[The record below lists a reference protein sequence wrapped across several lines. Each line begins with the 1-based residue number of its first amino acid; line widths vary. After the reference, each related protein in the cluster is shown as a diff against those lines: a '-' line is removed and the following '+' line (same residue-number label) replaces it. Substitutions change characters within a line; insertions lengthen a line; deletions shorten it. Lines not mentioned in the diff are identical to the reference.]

1 MAAVHTFILFHIV
14 FGFLHQGLGLIS
26 DYKLCGDPECES
38 MISRVQAQRD
48 HSAKDCR
55 FLNFKK
61 GDIITVY
68 YKLTGKRNDLWAGSI
83 EKLSGLFP
91 KDAIKVDQLFID
103 AKKEIRVPVQ
113 EFDFICFYE
122 NGLVIEH
129 STEFD
134 DLEDLSQETHLNE
147 VQDKPTETEES
158 EPSQISVQDV
168 SDLNSPKTTQKGG
181 SSWIGSAVS
190 GWFGRNEQSNDEP
203 QDESSEKP
211 FKSRKIVM
219 GIKENHVEEKTNSG
233 TFGWISG
240 EPTNA
245 FGFGNKDL
253 KTDTRDNIENPT
265 NDEDTS
271 SQQSSS
277 WISMGRDVLGFDEDN
292 TEAATKPEAEKAD
305 EDTNTEDQSILDPSK
320 NMDMVNNK
328 QRDENN
334 PDDSVENKDGPLE
347 DRRTENEKE
356 KEQADTAVKRD
367 EEKTEKEEDAVKS
380 ENNADFFE
388 GKVKQDTRD
397 VQSDEEKTGKKE
409 DPEIREDDCVHEAC
423 LDVNKNTQISTTEAE
438 NNQVTEDRSDK
449 TDSGNPQNEP
459 VSEEKDLSENRANVE
474 DVQTVGQDKR
484 KQEDWTSETKKAF
497 QNHGL
502 ISEEHVESQN
512 DEWQFYQMAVFVEVT
527 INEIASIVE
536 KVVSSLP
543 DDIRPGPDLYGL
555 PWEAVVFTGFLGL
568 LTLLLFSCRF
578 IQSVRSRLYAS
589 KETQMAQ
596 KVAELL
602 DEKCKV
608 LETFSEVKQKFDKLE
623 STLQNNGMSA
633 QVAEKDSL
641 EVASQKLEQSNAQL
655 KKEIERLQ
663 EELSQQNK
671 ARKQQEDQLAEL
683 EQILRNLE
691 EQAKERKSQLEQDN
705 TTLKIHEINT
715 ERLQKNL
722 QAAKEERTMLLES
735 KEQLVQEAEDW
746 GERLGELEEEMKMCE
761 KSHTGMLE
769 DCANKDDRIQSLT
782 ECLLKMRDWDS
793 EDESCIDGS
802 TNAAGAENGDSSG
815 FHQKQKVQK
824 LIEAAKMSAD
834 LKSMEED
841 KNRVF
846 AKLADE
852 IKAKEDLQEGI
863 KQLEEQKEV
872 LESESA
878 SYASESQKLQQ
889 KLQIMTEMYQ
899 ENELKLHRMLTVEE
913 KERLQKEEKLNK
925 AGKKISL
932 AAGELSTYRQRAKD
946 LEEEMERTS
955 LAYKNQI
962 TSHEKK
968 AHDNWLAARAADRD
982 LADVKRENAHLR
994 QKLTG
999 AQFKCEI
1006 LEKDVREGRPL
1017 FRGERS
1023 PYGPSPLSRPSSET
1037 RAFLSPPTLMDGP
1050 PRLSPQFM
1058 GPGRASRGVVEPHS
1072 GGPDFERSGPHSDS
1086 GSLSPSWDRERR
1098 DPPPPPDPGLPYR
1111 RPPPGPYPMG
1121 PLPPRPPLPPEPYF
1135 GDKSDSS
1142 FLRNS
1147 SSVIENESREGL
1159 HSMPG
1164 DMRLP
1169 PDPDSR
1175 MGPPPGPSLIGMPPM
1190 MDPRDRH
1197 FPPRGPYG
1205 PPEFF
1210 LPRGPGGPPI
1220 GMRGPLP
1227 PGMFPRAPMPLPQH
1241 MGYLPP
1247 RHSSDSFPAGPP
1259 PRPSPPGSEQ
1269 PPNQSPSPHDVI

>member
-1 MAAVHTFILFHIV
+1 MDIEEN
-14 FGFLHQGLGLIS
+14 LI
-26 DYKLCGDPECES
+26 
-38 MISRVQAQRD
+38 
-48 HSAKDCR
+48 
-55 FLNFKK
+55 
-61 GDIITVY
+61 
-68 YKLTGKRNDLWAGSI
+68 
-83 EKLSGLFP
+83 
-91 KDAIKVDQLFID
+91 
-103 AKKEIRVPVQ
+103 
-113 EFDFICFYE
+113 
-122 NGLVIEH
+122 
-129 STEFD
+129 
-134 DLEDLSQETHLNE
+134 
-147 VQDKPTETEES
+147 
-158 EPSQISVQDV
+158 
-168 SDLNSPKTTQKGG
+168 
-181 SSWIGSAVS
+181 
-190 GWFGRNEQSNDEP
+190 
-203 QDESSEKP
+203 
-211 FKSRKIVM
+211 
-219 GIKENHVEEKTNSG
+219 EEKTNSG
-233 TFGWISG
+233 TLGWIRG
-240 EPTNA
+240 ELTNA
-245 FGFGNKDL
+245 FGFG
-253 KTDTRDNIENPT
+253 KTQDTQENIENPT
-265 NDEDTS
+265 NDEDAS

-277 WISMGRDVLGFDEDN
+277 WMSMGREALGFSEEN
-292 TEAATKPEAEKAD
+292 TEAAKPEVEKAD
-305 EDTNTEDQSILDPSK
+305 ENTNMEEQSILNPSE
-320 NMDMVNNK
+320 NMDGVDNK

-334 PDDSVENKDGPLE
+334 PDDIVENNDGPLE
-347 DRRTENEKE
+347 DRKTENEKE
-356 KEQADTAVKRD
+356 EKQGGWYGNMYNRITNLYKDDGGKESVSESPGTSTDTEKIETEESESSSQSIFSVNGLTSMLKLPFQEDTVVKRD
-367 EEKTEKEEDAVKS
+367 DEKTEKEEDARTEEEQSNKEDHEEERLTDIDEQDLDPIDTDVLASDDVKQLDEES
-380 ENNADFFE
+380 SMSKDSTDSQVPEKDSAHHLTELFKE
-388 GKVKQDTRD
+388 KVEQDTRD
-397 VQSDEEKTGKKE
+397 VQNDEEKTGKEE
-409 DPEIREDDCVHEAC
+409 DP
-423 LDVNKNTQISTTEAE
+423 DVNKNTQQMTSTTEVE
-438 NNQVTEDRSDK
+438 NNQVSEDRTVINDLG
-449 TDSGNPQNEP
+449 DSQSEA
-459 VSEEKDLSENRANVE
+459 VSEEKDLSANRDNVD
-474 DVQTVGQDKR
+474 DVQTDEREIR
-484 KQEDWTSETKKAF
+484 KHMDWTSSESKKTTF
-497 QNHGL
+497 QNDGL
-502 ISEEHVESQN
+502 VSEERVEALN
-512 DEWQFYQMAVFVEVT
+512 GVRQFHQMAVFVKVT
-527 INEIASIVE
+527 INEIASIVH

-578 IQSVRSRLYAS
+578 IHSIKSRLYAS
-589 KETQMAQ
+589 KEKQMAQ

-608 LETFSEVKQKFDKLE
+608 LETFSEVKQKFNKLE

-633 QVAEKDSL
+633 QAAENDSL
-641 EVASQKLEQSNAQL
+641 EVASQKLEQSNSQM

-691 EQAKERKSQLEQDN
+691 EEAKERKSQLEQDN

-722 QAAKEERTMLLES
+722 QAAKEEHAMLLES
-735 KEQLVQEAEDW
+735 KAQLVQEAEGW

-761 KSHTGMLE
+761 RSHTGMLE
-769 DCANKDDRIQSLT
+769 DCANKDDRIKSLT
-782 ECLLKMRDWDS
+782 ECLLKMRDWNS
-793 EDESCIDGS
+793 EDESCVDGS
-802 TNAAGAENGDSSG
+802 TNTAGAENGDSSD

-846 AKLADE
+846 AKLTDE
-852 IKAKEDLQEGI
+852 MKAKEDLQEGI
-863 KQLEEQKEV
+863 KQLEDQKEV

-878 SYASESQKLQQ
+878 NYASESQKLQQ

-932 AAGELSTYRQRAKD
+932 AAEELNTYRHRAKD
-946 LEEEMERTS
+946 LEEELDRTS
-955 LAYKNQI
+955 HAYKNQI
-962 TSHEKK
+962 ASHEKK

-982 LADVKRENAHLR
+982 LADVKRENANLR
-994 QKLTG
+994 QRLTD
-999 AQFKCEI
+999 AQFKFEI
-1006 LEKDVREGRPL
+1006 LEKDVREGRPV

-1058 GPGRASRGVVEPHS
+1058 GPGRASRGVVEPTS

-1098 DPPPPPDPGLPYR
+1098 GPPPPPGHPLQDPGLPFR

-1121 PLPPRPPLPPEPYF
+1121 HLPPRPPLPHEPYF

-1147 SSVIENESREGL
+1147 SSISENDSREGP

-1175 MGPPPGPSLIGMPPM
+1175 MGPPPGPPLMGMPPL
-1190 MDPRDRH
+1190 MDPRDPH
-1197 FPPRGPYG
+1197 FPPRGPYI

-1210 LPRGPGGPPI
+1210 PPRGPGGPPI

-1227 PGMFPRAPMPLPQH
+1227 PGMFPRGPMPLPQH
-1241 MGYLPP
+1241 MGYLPLRP
-1247 RHSSDSFPAGPP
+1247 PPSDIFPSGPP

-1269 PPNQSPSPHDVI
+1269 PPDQSPSPHDVI

>member
-1 MAAVHTFILFHIV
+1 MADEFKA
-14 FGFLHQGLGLIS
+14 
-26 DYKLCGDPECES
+26 ES
-38 MISRVQAQRD
+38 V
-48 HSAKDCR
+48 
-55 FLNFKK
+55 
-61 GDIITVY
+61 V
-68 YKLTGKRNDLWAGSI
+68 
-83 EKLSGLFP
+83 
-91 KDAIKVDQLFID
+91 
-103 AKKEIRVPVQ
+103 
-113 EFDFICFYE
+113 
-122 NGLVIEH
+122 
-129 STEFD
+129 
-134 DLEDLSQETHLNE
+134 
-147 VQDKPTETEES
+147 
-158 EPSQISVQDV
+158 
-168 SDLNSPKTTQKGG
+168 
-181 SSWIGSAVS
+181 
-190 GWFGRNEQSNDEP
+190 
-203 QDESSEKP
+203 
-211 FKSRKIVM
+211 
-219 GIKENHVEEKTNSG
+219 
-233 TFGWISG
+233 
-240 EPTNA
+240 
-245 FGFGNKDL
+245 
-253 KTDTRDNIENPT
+253 
-265 NDEDTS
+265 
-271 SQQSSS
+271 
-277 WISMGRDVLGFDEDN
+277 
-292 TEAATKPEAEKAD
+292 TEAT
-305 EDTNTEDQSILDPSK
+305 
-320 NMDMVNNK
+320 DMK
-328 QRDENN
+328 GAA
-334 PDDSVENKDGPLE
+334 KIYYTL
-347 DRRTENEKE
+347 
-356 KEQADTAVKRD
+356 A
-367 EEKTEKEEDAVKS
+367 
-380 ENNADFFE
+380 
-388 GKVKQDTRD
+388 
-397 VQSDEEKTGKKE
+397 
-409 DPEIREDDCVHEAC
+409 
-423 LDVNKNTQISTTEAE
+423 
-438 NNQVTEDRSDK
+438 
-449 TDSGNPQNEP
+449 
-459 VSEEKDLSENRANVE
+459 
-474 DVQTVGQDKR
+474 
-484 KQEDWTSETKKAF
+484 
-497 QNHGL
+497 
-502 ISEEHVESQN
+502 
-512 DEWQFYQMAVFVEVT
+512 
-527 INEIASIVE
+527 VE
-536 KVVSSLP
+536 KIKDVVSSLP
-543 DDIRPGPDLYGL
+543 DDIRPGADLYGL
-555 PWEAVVFTGFLGL
+555 PWEAVVFTGFLGV

-578 IQSVRSRLYAS
+578 IQSIRSRIYAS
-589 KETQMAQ
+589 KETQMVQ

-633 QVAEKDSL
+633 QAAEKDSL
-641 EVASQKLEQSNAQL
+641 EVASQKFEQSNAQM

-691 EQAKERKSQLEQDN
+691 EEAKERKSQLEQDN

-722 QAAKEERTMLLES
+722 QVAKEEHAMLLES

-761 KSHTGMLE
+761 RSHTGMLE
-769 DCANKDDRIQSLT
+769 DCANKDDRIKSLT

-802 TNAAGAENGDSSG
+802 TNAAGAENGDSSD

-834 LKSMEED
+834 LKSMEEH
-841 KNRVF
+841 KNRVL

-889 KLQIMTEMYQ
+889 KLQIVTEMYQ

-932 AAGELSTYRQRAKD
+932 AAEELNTYRQRARD
-946 LEEEMERTS
+946 LEEELERTS

-982 LADVKRENAHLR
+982 LTDVTRENAHLR

-999 AQFKCEI
+999 AQFKFEI

-1023 PYGPSPLSRPSSET
+1023 PYGSSLSRPSSET

-1058 GPGRASRGVVEPHS
+1058 GPGRASRGRVEPPS
-1072 GGPDFERSGPHSDS
+1072 GGPDSDS

-1098 DPPPPPDPGLPYR
+1098 GPPPPPDPGLPFR

-1121 PLPPRPPLPPEPYF
+1121 PLPPRPSLPPEPYF

-1147 SSVIENESREGL
+1147 SSISENESREGP

-1175 MGPPPGPSLIGMPPM
+1175 MGPPPGPRFIGMPPL
-1190 MDPRDRH
+1190 MDPRDPH

-1210 LPRGPGGPPI
+1210 PPRGPGGPPI

-1227 PGMFPRAPMPLPQH
+1227 PGMFPRVPMPLPQH

-1247 RHSSDSFPAGPP
+1247 RHSSASFPPGPP

-1269 PPNQSPSPHDVI
+1269 PPDQSPSPHDVI